1 MATRPDC
8 LSGPQSMTSDLY
20 SVHIFLHF
28 LQRPMLSD
36 HFNEIQKGMQGSPL
50 VSFIYTLEESNHDQR
65 VLIMTA
71 NSC

>member
-1 MATRPDC
+1 MN
-8 LSGPQSMTSDLY
+8 
-20 SVHIFLHF
+20 F

-36 HFNEIQKGMQGSPL
+36 HFNEIQKGIQESPF